1 MRNPAI
7 EKVARKALN
16 GILGKS
22 IMERKEYGGMIY
34 LLDGAYHANEPRT
47 TGYGNTVDVGQREA
61 NRGCPEGATAA
72 AFYHTH
78 PNFSAGGIAMK
89 YNEFSDEDKDLAKDL
104 RLDAYLG
111 TLDGSFLMYDPLID
125 KAVPLPGRLVNTAEP
140 AAK

>member
-1 MRNPAI
+1 
-7 EKVARKALN
+7 
-16 GILGKS
+16 
-22 IMERKEYGGMIY
+22 
-34 LLDGAYHANEPRT
+34 
-47 TGYGNTVDVGQREA
+47 
-61 NRGCPEGATAA
+61 
-72 AFYHTH
+72 
-78 PNFSAGGIAMK
+78 MK